1 MSSIARKNDDRPL
14 DWYRVRL
21 DTRDIERHVA
31 KRLLLAFD
39 SAYLDAGEPE
49 HMHLYM
55 ASRRDGGADLYL
67 SPGAMPAA
75 RALAHRFY
83 AVPCTSPTHPLL
95 LIGGGRHMP
104 SVFGAGPAAQ
114 QTYATPDENMLSR
127 GTSAELA

>member
-75 RALAHRFY
+75 RALAHRFH
-83 AVPCTSPTHPLL
+83 AEPCTSPTHPLL

-104 SVFGAGPAAQ
+104 SVFGAGCAAHI
-114 QTYATPDENMLSR
+114 YAKPDEDMLSR
-127 GTSAELA
+127 GVSAELA